1 MNQYD
6 VIVIGAGLGGLSCA
20 ARLSALGY
28 RTAVFESHTLAGG
41 FATKFTRKGYT
52 FDVSLHG
59 VGGLEEG
66 SFGRML
72 KDCHVDQQIVPL
84 RKKHPYSI
92 RWEGRSL
99 ISHLMCRSMCNSS
112 KACFLLR

>member
-1 MNQYD
+1 MNKYD

-41 FATKFTRKGYT
+41 FATEFKRKGYT

-59 VGGLEEG
+59 VYTYL
-66 SFGRML
+66 
-72 KDCHVDQQIVPL
+72 
-84 RKKHPYSI
+84 
-92 RWEGRSL
+92 
-99 ISHLMCRSMCNSS
+99 
-112 KACFLLR
+112 